1 MTEILKRLKWNTVI
15 MALFVIILG
24 LILILR
30 PEIAAATICL
40 IAGWGL
46 LVGGV
51 ASGALYLIGHRGRF
65 EFGEILFIIGEVALA
80 LFIIL
85 NTETVIWF
93 LEILFA
99 FILIIHGNIDKREAE
114 KARQYGDE
122 RWWVIL
128 LCGMLKAIFCI
139 LIIWNPLSWTSML
152 MRAIGIALVYDG
164 ISDLIIIAR
173 ISKFIKGN

>member
-1 MTEILKRLKWNTVI
+1 MAEILKRLKWNTVV
-15 MALFVIILG
+15 MALLVIILG
-24 LILILR
+24 LTLILY

-40 IAGWGL
+40 IVGWGL
-46 LVGGV
+46 FAGGIVSGVLYLVG
-51 ASGALYLIGHRGRF
+51 HRRGF
-65 EFGEILFIIGEVALA
+65 EFGEMIFIIGELA
-80 LFIIL
+80 LGLFVIL
-85 NTETVIWF
+85 NTETIIRF

-99 FILIIHGNIDKREAE
+99 FILIIHGSIDRKEAE

-139 LIIWNPLSWTSML
+139 LIIWNPFSWTSML
-152 MRAIGIALVYDG
+152 IRVIGIALVYDG

-173 ISKFIKGN
+173 ISKFINRN